1 MLSEVGQVRDS
12 EGQAPVEK
20 TEALVE
26 AIVAVAYR
34 RGLPWAV
41 MEMHKFAPT
50 SRAGRKGFLPLF
62 RSYAPAY
69 WRGFNGLNG

>member
-12 EGQAPVEK
+12 EGQALVEK

-50 SRAGRKGFLPLF
+50 GRA
-62 RSYAPAY
+62 
-69 WRGFNGLNG
+69 